1 MAPSAPLPPRA
12 VETATCDCLVLV
24 RQVGSVDHGW
34 LELYVLDHAEIKG
47 MRLIHG
53 VVSHPPLFVPIDHA
67 WVELPGDI
75 VFDGVLQ
82 TFFTRASYYA
92 IMAAMPVD
100 GYSVADT
107 RRLTA
112 SQGHLGPWNAKWVPT
127 PAQLDAYAAG
137 VRARLGRSGC

>member
-53 VVSHPPLFVPIDHA
+53 VVSHPPLFVPLDHA

-82 TFFTRASYYA
+82 TFFTRASYYD
-92 IMAAMPVD
+92 IMAAMPV
-100 GYSVADT
+100 
-107 RRLTA
+107 
-112 SQGHLGPWNAKWVPT
+112 
-127 PAQLDAYAAG
+127 
-137 VRARLGRSGC
+137 